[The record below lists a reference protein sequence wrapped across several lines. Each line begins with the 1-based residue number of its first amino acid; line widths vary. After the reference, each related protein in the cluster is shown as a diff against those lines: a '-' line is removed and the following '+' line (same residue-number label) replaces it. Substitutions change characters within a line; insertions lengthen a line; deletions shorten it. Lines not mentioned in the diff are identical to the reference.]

1 MNISERDRR
10 ISRLIA
16 RKIVG
21 KLSETEEQEL
31 VDWLAESERNR
42 NLYERLL
49 STENMLLYQN
59 QRNKIDISIYWNK
72 VEKVIQPHRINP
84 FKYIGYVA
92 VAATLLFGLIY
103 FWTLQQS
110 EIVDFSVDVIQP
122 STIMPGTTKATL
134 IFANGEQV
142 NLGNTQHD
150 SLEVNGV
157 KIMSDK
163 VIVGEKKMAQT
174 AILEWNKLI
183 VPRGGEHLIV
193 LSDGTKVHVNSDSR
207 LEFPAKFIGKTR
219 EVRLYGEAYFQVTS
233 STEHPFIVKTENMDI
248 RVTGTEF
255 NVKAYKEDNL
265 VQTTLVRGK
274 VTVAVGEGKQEIREL
289 LPSQQAELNTTD
301 NNLSVRTVDVNS
313 VIAWK
318 NGQFVFK
325 DNKLE
330 EIMSTLSRWYD
341 FKVIYQNDEVRD
353 LIFAG
358 KLNRLEN
365 IDSMLEIIEST
376 DKVQVDIKD
385 KTITFGVK

>member
-174 AILEWNKLI
+174 AILEWDKLI

-193 LSDGTKVHVNSDSR
+193 LSDGTKVYVNSDSR
-207 LEFPAKFIGKTR
+207 LEFPTKFIGKTR

-265 VQTTLVRGK
+265 VQATLVRGK
-274 VTVAVGEGKQEIREL
+274 VSVATGTDKQEVREL
-289 LPSQQAELNTTD
+289 VPSQQAELNTTD

-318 NGQFVFK
+318 SGQFIFRG
-325 DNKLE
+325 NKLE
-330 EIMSTLSRWYD
+330 DIMKTLSRWYD
-341 FKVIYQNDEVRD
+341 FEVVYQDKKVRD

>member
-16 RKIVG
+16 REIVG

-59 QRNKIDISIYWNK
+59 QRNKIDTSIYWNK

-103 FWTLQQS
+103 FWPLQQP
-110 EIVDFSVDVIQP
+110 EIVDLSADVIQP
-122 STIMPGTTKATL
+122 STIIPGTTKATL

-174 AILEWNKLI
+174 AILEWDKLI

-193 LSDGTKVHVNSDSR
+193 LSDGTKVYVNSDSR
-207 LEFPAKFIGKTR
+207 LEFPTKFIGKTR

-265 VQTTLVRGK
+265 VQATLVRGK
-274 VTVAVGEGKQEIREL
+274 VSVATGTDKQEVREL
-289 LPSQQAELNTTD
+289 VPSQQAELNTTD

-318 NGQFVFK
+318 SGQFIFRG
-325 DNKLE
+325 NKLE
-330 EIMSTLSRWYD
+330 DIMKTLSRWYD
-341 FKVIYQNDEVRD
+341 FEVVYQDKKVRD

-376 DKVQVDIKD
+376 DKVQVDIKNR
-385 KTITFGVK
+385 TITFGVK

>member
-21 KLSETEEQEL
+21 KLSGTEEQEL
-31 VDWLAESERNR
+31 VDWLAESEKNR

-49 STENMLLYQN
+49 STENIQLYQN

-72 VEKVIQPHRINP
+72 VEKVIHPHRINP

-174 AILEWNKLI
+174 AILEWDKLI

-207 LEFPAKFIGKTR
+207 LEFPSKFIGKTR

-274 VTVAVGEGKQEIREL
+274 VTVAAGEGKQEIREL

-318 NGQFVFK
+318 SGQFIFRG
-325 DNKLE
+325 NKLE
-330 EIMSTLSRWYD
+330 DIMKTLSRWYD
-341 FKVIYQNDEVRD
+341 FEVVYQDKKVRD

-376 DKVQVDIKD
+376 DKVQVDIKNR
-385 KTITFGVK
+385 TITFGVK

>member
-1 MNISERDRR
+1 MSERDRR

-16 RKIVG
+16 RNIVG
-21 KLSETEEQEL
+21 KLSEAEKQEL
-31 VDWLAESERNR
+31 ADWLAESERNR

-59 QRNKIDISIYWNK
+59 QRNKIDTSAYWNK
-72 VEKVIQPHRINP
+72 VEKVIRPHRINP
-84 FKYIGYVA
+84 FKYIGYA
-92 VAATLLFGLIY
+92 TIAATILYALVYFG
-103 FWTLQQS
+103 TLQRP
-110 EIVDFSVDVIQP
+110 ESVNLSIDAVQLPAI
-122 STIMPGTTKATL
+122 IPGTTKATL

-142 NLGNTQHD
+142 NLGNAPND

-163 VIVGEKKMAQT
+163 VVVSEKKIAQT
-174 AILEWNKLI
+174 AVLEWDKLI
-183 VPRGGEHLIV
+183 VPRGGEHIII
-193 LSDGTKVHVNSDSR
+193 LSDGTKVYVNSDSR
-207 LEFPAKFIGKTR
+207 LEFPTKFIGNTR

-274 VTVAVGEGKQEIREL
+274 VTVAAGEGKQEIREL
-289 LPSQQAELNTTD
+289 VPSQQAEFNTT
-301 NNLSVRTVDVNS
+301 NNSISVRKIDVNN

-318 NGQFVFK
+318 NGQFIFK
-325 DNKLE
+325 GNKLE
-330 EIMSTLSRWYD
+330 EIMTTLSRWYD
-341 FKVIYQNDEVRD
+341 FKVIYKNDDIRNM
-353 LIFAG
+353 IFAG

-365 IDSMLEIIEST
+365 VNSMLEIIEST
-376 DKVQVDIKD
+376 DKIQIDVEG
-385 KTITFGVK
+385 KTITLKAK

>member
-16 RKIVG
+16 REIVG

-59 QRNKIDISIYWNK
+59 QRNKIGTSIYWNK

-174 AILEWNKLI
+174 AILEWDKLI

-325 DNKLE
+325 GNKLE